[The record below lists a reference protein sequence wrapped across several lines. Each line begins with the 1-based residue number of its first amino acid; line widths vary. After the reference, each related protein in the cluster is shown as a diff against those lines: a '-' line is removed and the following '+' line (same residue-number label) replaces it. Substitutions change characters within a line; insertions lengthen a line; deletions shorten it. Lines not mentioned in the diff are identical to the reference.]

1 MRSLERKIL
10 IGFVL
15 ALAISVVISVVL
27 YQNAG
32 RIIVTKQRVKH
43 TYEVL
48 VKLDQLLESLT
59 EAEVAQGNYI
69 VTGDETA
76 LAPSKQAL
84 QRIPE
89 QLNDIEQL
97 TSDNPDQRQRIPEL
111 RSAVGSAITFLNQSI
126 EARRSAG
133 FDSARQ
139 VLVGG
144 AGNTSWAK
152 TYAII
157 EQMRAEERQLLD
169 RRDSADA
176 LSMGN
181 LLGTMGVALIAQLL
195 LWGLLYWLA
204 HLDIRKRRRAEAAL
218 RQSTAELKEARD
230 AALSAAK
237 TKSQFLA
244 NMSHEIRTPMNG
256 VIGMTE
262 ILLDTQLN
270 ARQREF
276 AETIQ
281 SSANTLLAIIND
293 ILDFSKIEEG
303 MVRFENIP
311 FNLRT
316 TIESVVDLFAQSA
329 QKKGL
334 ELALWIEEGVASSVI
349 GDPFRLRQVLG
360 NLLSNAVKFTEKGDV
375 VVRCLELQGLG
386 DDVRVRFEVS
396 DTGVGISREDQQRL
410 FAPFMQADGSSTRR
424 FSGTGLGLAI
434 SKQLVAGMGGE
445 VGIESDPGKGSTFWF
460 TAVFGNAGNG
470 VALTDSETARTDLRN
485 VRILLVD
492 DNATNRKI
500 LHYQVSCLGM
510 RDSVASSGPGAL
522 ALLRNE
528 AAEGDP
534 FVVAILDMQM
544 PEMDGQR
551 IIREIR
557 ADPAIANVK
566 LILLTSLDSVALQE
580 SIHGDADGIL
590 TKPVKQSQLFETLR
604 TVIGISTGAGAT
616 PERAREPA
624 ATATR
629 PLRILLA
636 EDNEVNQAVALYQ
649 LRMLGHQADLAANGV
664 EALELLEKRE
674 YDAVLMDIHMPE
686 LDGYA
691 TTAEIRRREGNRKH
705 TWIIAMTAKALQ
717 DDREKC
723 LAAGMDDYLAKP
735 VRAPNLVRVLEQCP
749 LLQEPPPPA
758 TNLQPLIDA
767 GMSAIVPT
775 VVKTFLETSERTIEK
790 AETAIHTSQPAE
802 LAQAA
807 HSLKGSCSNLGATRL
822 RDLCQQLENLGPSE
836 SPRSA
841 TDLLEALKEEFVRV
855 RAELLSRLG

>member
-1 MRSLERKIL
+1 MQSLERKIL
-10 IGFVL
+10 IGFGL
-15 ALAISVVISVVL
+15 ALAISLVISAVL
-27 YQNAG
+27 YQNAD

-48 VKLDQLLESLT
+48 VKLDRLLESLT
-59 EAEVAQGNYI
+59 EVEVAQRDYI
-69 VTGDETA
+69 VTGDEAT
-76 LAPSKQAL
+76 LTPSKEAL
-84 QRIPE
+84 QRIPK
-89 QLNDIEQL
+89 QLSEIERL
-97 TSDNPDQRQRIPEL
+97 TSDNLDQRQRIPEL
-111 RSAVGSAITFLNQSI
+111 RAAIESATTFLNQSI

-133 FDSARQ
+133 FDSASHM
-139 VLVGG
+139 LAGG
-144 AGNTSWAK
+144 AGKTSMAK
-152 TYAII
+152 TYTLI
-157 EQMRAEERQLLD
+157 EQMRSEERQLLE
-169 RRDSADA
+169 RRDTADA

-181 LLGTMGVALIAQLL
+181 LVGAMGVALIAQLL
-195 LWGLLYWLA
+195 LWGLLYWLT
-204 HLDIRKRRRAEAAL
+204 HLDIRERRRAEAAL

-230 AALSAAK
+230 AALAAAK

-262 ILLDTQLN
+262 ILLDTPLN

-334 ELALWIEEGVASSVI
+334 ELALLIEEGVASSVV

-375 VVRCLELQGLG
+375 VVRCSELRSLG
-386 DDVRVRFEVS
+386 HDVRVRFEVS

-410 FAPFMQADGSSTRR
+410 FAPFIQADGSTTRR

-445 VGIESDPGKGSTFWF
+445 VGVESDTGKGSTFWF
-460 TAVFGNAGNG
+460 TAVFANAGEG
-470 VALTDSETARTDLRN
+470 AALAAPETARKDLRN

-500 LHYQVSCLGM
+500 LHYQVSCWGM

-522 ALLRNE
+522 ALLRTE
-528 AAEGDP
+528 AAKGDP
-534 FVVAILDMQM
+534 FVVAILDMHM

-566 LILLTSLDSVALQE
+566 LILLTSLDSVVVQE
-580 SIHGDADGIL
+580 SVQRDADGIL
-590 TKPVKQSQLFETLR
+590 TKPVKQSHLFETLR
-604 TVIGISTGAGAT
+604 SVVGVTTGAGAT
-616 PERAREPA
+616 PERVAQPA

-636 EDNEVNQAVALYQ
+636 EDTEVNQAVVLYQ

-664 EALELLEKRE
+664 EALKLLEKRD
-674 YDAVLMDIHMPE
+674 YDAVLMDINMPE

-691 TTAEIRRREGNRKH
+691 TTAEIRRREGDRKH
-705 TWIIAMTAKALQ
+705 TWIIAMTANALPG
-717 DDREKC
+717 DREKC

-735 VRAPNLVRVLEQCP
+735 VRARNLVRVLERCP
-749 LLQEPPPPA
+749 LLPEPTSHA

-790 AETAIHTSQPAE
+790 AETAIHTSQAAE

-822 RDLCQQLENLGPSE
+822 RELCQQLENLGASA
-836 SPRSA
+836 SPQSA
-841 TDLLEALKEEFVRV
+841 TNLLETLKEEFVRV
-855 RAELLSRLG
+855 RTELLSHLR